1 MRATP
6 QEPFLAGS
14 NSARFDPAKD
24 FAKSGEQGKCS
35 CHGCLDFMGLCVT
48 VVDLSLILLVKRTHI
63 FG

>member
-24 FAKSGEQGKCS
+24 LAKSGEQGKCS
-35 CHGCLDFMGLCVT
+35 CHGRLDLMGLYVT
-48 VVDLSLILLVKRTHI
+48 VVGLSLILPVKCIHI